1 MRFLHVTLRAQ
12 SDQVPEL
19 NDFYRRELGLD
30 SLNAGASEVCLTV
43 GETLLSFRPAA
54 GEPFYHFAL
63 LLPGDRFA
71 QALEWARAR
80 TPLLS
85 DPHSGEVVF
94 DFEDWSAH
102 ACYFHDPAGNIVE
115 LIAHRGIGE
124 ASTQG
129 EFEASELIGL
139 SELGLVGDPLTMA
152 SALSSRLGLEL
163 WDGTVTGPGRLAFVG
178 RKARTLILSDAG
190 RGWLPTGRPAEVH
203 DVDVVLSGSPHG
215 EVTLEASRYRIARRG
230 E

>member
-1 MRFLHVTLRAQ
+1 MIAVSLLCATAAQ
-12 SDQVPEL
+12 G
-19 NDFYRRELGLD
+19 RELR
-30 SLNAGASEVCLTV
+30 VCADPNNLPFSNDK
-43 GETLLSFRPAA
+43 GE
-54 GEPFYHFAL
+54 G
-63 LLPGDRFA
+63 
-71 QALEWARAR
+71 
-80 TPLLS
+80 
-85 DPHSGEVVF
+85 
-94 DFEDWSAH
+94 FE
-102 ACYFHDPAGNIVE
+102 NKIVE